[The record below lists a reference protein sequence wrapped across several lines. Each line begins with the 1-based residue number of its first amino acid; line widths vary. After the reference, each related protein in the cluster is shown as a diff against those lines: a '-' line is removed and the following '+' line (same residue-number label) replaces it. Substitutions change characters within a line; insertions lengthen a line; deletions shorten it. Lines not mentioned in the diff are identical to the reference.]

1 MVQEMNN
8 QKRSKKQKMMLIG
21 MNIVIGILCLVLF
34 GRVVSMIESIVY
46 ACSRSV
52 NAGQLERDVRY
63 DDFANLLGDYY
74 TDVTTGARTNSEI
87 KEYYGV
93 ARYYEAM
100 LWHRAYMETGDQERA
115 SEEQK
120 KADEAYD
127 EMGSWNILA
136 ESIGNI
142 LSLSDESIP

>member
-1 MVQEMNN
+1 MGQV
-8 QKRSKKQKMMLIG
+8 R
-21 MNIVIGILCLVLF
+21 
-34 GRVVSMIESIVY
+34 
-46 ACSRSV
+46 
-52 NAGQLERDVRY
+52 QLERDVRY

-74 TDVTTGARTNSEI
+74 TDMTTGARTNAEI

-93 ARYYEAM
+93 AKYYEAM
-100 LWHRAYMETGDQERA
+100 FWYKAYMETGDQERA
-115 SEEQK
+115 SEELK
-120 KADEAYD
+120 KAEEAYD

>member
-1 MVQEMNN
+1 MVQETNN

-46 ACSRSV
+46 ACGRSV
-52 NAGQLERDVRY
+52 SAGQLGRDVRY
-63 DDFANLLGDYY
+63 DDFASLLGDYY

-120 KADEAYD
+120 KAEEAYD

>member
-1 MVQEMNN
+1 MVQETNN

-46 ACSRSV
+46 ACGRSV
-52 NAGQLERDVRY
+52 SAGQLGRDVRY

-74 TDVTTGARTNSEI
+74 TDMTTGARTNAEI

-93 ARYYEAM
+93 AKYYEAM
-100 LWHRAYMETGDQERA
+100 FWYKAYMETGDQERA
-115 SEEQK
+115 SEELK
-120 KADEAYD
+120 KAEEAYD

>member
-1 MVQEMNN
+1 MQEMNN
-8 QKRSKKQKMMLIG
+8 QKRSKRQNIMLIG
-21 MNIVIGILCLVLF
+21 MNIVIGALCLILL
-34 GRVVSMIESIVY
+34 GRVVSMIESVVY
-46 ACSRSV
+46 ACGRSV

-74 TDVTTGARTNSEI
+74 TDMTTGARTNAEI

-93 ARYYEAM
+93 AKYYEAM
-100 LWHRAYMETGDQERA
+100 FWYKAYMETGDQERA
-115 SEEQK
+115 SEELK
-120 KADEAYD
+120 KAEEAYD

>member
-1 MVQEMNN
+1 MVQETNN

-63 DDFANLLGDYY
+63 DDFASLLGDYY

>member
-1 MVQEMNN
+1 MVQETNN

>member
-1 MVQEMNN
+1 MVQETNN

-63 DDFANLLGDYY
+63 DDFASLLGDYY
-74 TDVTTGARTNSEI
+74 NDVTTGARTNSEI

>member
-1 MVQEMNN
+1 MREMNN
-8 QKRSKKQKMMLIG
+8 QKRSKRQNIMLIG
-21 MNIVIGILCLVLF
+21 MNIVIGVLCLILL
-34 GRVVSMIESIVY
+34 GRVVSMIESVVY
-46 ACSRSV
+46 ACGRSV

-74 TDVTTGARTNSEI
+74 TDMTTGARTNAEI

-93 ARYYEAM
+93 AKYYEAM
-100 LWHRAYMETGDQERA
+100 FWYKAYMETGDQERA
-115 SEEQK
+115 SEELK
-120 KADEAYD
+120 KAEEAYD

>member
-1 MVQEMNN
+1 MVQETNN

-46 ACSRSV
+46 ACGRSV
-52 NAGQLERDVRY
+52 SAGQLGRDVRY

-115 SEEQK
+115 SEELK
-120 KADEAYD
+120 KAEEAYD

>member
-1 MVQEMNN
+1 MVQETNN

-46 ACSRSV
+46 ACGRSV
-52 NAGQLERDVRY
+52 SAGQLERDVRY
-63 DDFANLLGDYY
+63 DDFASLLGDYY